1 MNIRVKSDADIS
13 GQSYRKTPG
22 EDTNFSMVAPQG
34 PARAS
39 GRLSHPKGAWRNLVS
54 AQGSKKWYFP
64 RHTQDCDFRI
74 LGLITLLLRSPVS
87 MRGEKRERWMELCAQ
102 IASEQDPDKVLEL
115 AKQLNQMLEEK
126 ERRLGILPKLDS
138 EL

>member
-1 MNIRVKSDADIS
+1 
-13 GQSYRKTPG
+13 
-22 EDTNFSMVAPQG
+22 
-34 PARAS
+34 
-39 GRLSHPKGAWRNLVS
+39 
-54 AQGSKKWYFP
+54 
-64 RHTQDCDFRI
+64 
-74 LGLITLLLRSPVS
+74 